1 MSRRKRKRA
10 AARSTPASTPKAPK
24 RAASQTPEAA
34 PRPDVGPSPTAPPAS
49 VPPDRPPTAPHASA
63 SASPADATTR
73 EAAPTEVDYD
83 DHELLGQADWV
94 IGGEA
99 ARKARQQGLYAGY
112 VLFLGALVYGLPIVQ
127 TVFRTSDAGS
137 LGQQLRSPEAIAL
150 LVASVAALLG
160 AVVFAGRF
168 RGPVVPP
175 MPWID
180 LVLQAPL
187 DRALALRRW
196 WRYAAIGGLFV
207 GALSGLTVGAGLAF
221 AHLAGVLTIL
231 VTTLVGTALG
241 VLASRLWLWSQVA
254 SWPGPDRG
262 LSLLWRVSDALR
274 ELHAESLRTH
284 SANTSTMAG
293 SALTGNLRTA
303 RLALTR
309 PVRHGR
315 LARLRPGRPFGV
327 LVRRDLLGLRRTPGA
342 FLSGLGLTLLGGA
355 IVTWA
360 FTQPAAPS
368 IAATIG
374 LLPLYLGFGSWAEG
388 LRLQAD
394 NIGTPSLLG
403 TGELT
408 EAVAHGTVPTVLTAL
423 VLAGWTAVAAGI
435 GSLPASALL
444 SLWLL
449 LVLVV
454 GGNVLAAFRGSPT
467 FVLRP
472 QMVFAWY
479 AMPALIVIILG
490 SLIAVLTK
498 AGRYTWLSVVSW
510 LVYVVLAWAVSKVRR
525 LTYLHRA

>member
-1 MSRRKRKRA
+1 MSEREPPADETAYDGTEDR
-10 AARSTPASTPKAPK
+10 PASG
-24 RAASQTPEAA
+24 
-34 PRPDVGPSPTAPPAS
+34 V
-49 VPPDRPPTAPHASA
+49 
-63 SASPADATTR
+63 
-73 EAAPTEVDYD
+73 EVDYD
-83 DHELLGQADWV
+83 DHDLLGQADWV

-112 VLFLGALVYGLPIVQ
+112 VLLLGALVYGVPIVQ
-127 TVFRTSDAGS
+127 TVFRTTDATS
-137 LGQQLRSPEAIAL
+137 LGEQLRSPLAVAL

-180 LVLQAPL
+180 LVLPAPL

-207 GALSGLTVGAGLAF
+207 GALGGLTVGAGLAF
-221 AHLAGVLTIL
+221 AHLGGIGTVV
-231 VTTLVGTALG
+231 VTTLAGTALG
-241 VLASRLWLWSQVA
+241 ILATRLWLWSQVR

-262 LSLLWRVSDALR
+262 LSLLWRVPDALR
-274 ELHAESLRTH
+274 ELHSESLRTH

-315 LARLRPGRPFGV
+315 SARLRAGRPFTV
-327 LVRRDLLGLRRTPGA
+327 LVRRDILGLRRTPGA

-374 LLPLYLGFGSWAEG
+374 LLPLYLGFGAWAEG

-394 NIGTPSLLG
+394 NVGTPSLLG
-403 TGELT
+403 AGEVT
-408 EAVAHGTVPTVLTAL
+408 EAVAHVTVPTALTVV
-423 VLAGWTAVAAGI
+423 VLAGWVAVAAAL
-435 GSLPASALL
+435 GSLPVSALL
-444 SLWLL
+444 SLWLVLVL
-449 LVLVV
+449 LVS
-454 GGNVLAAFRGSPT
+454 GNVLAAFRGSPS

-472 QMVFAWY
+472 QTIALWY
-479 AMPALIVIILG
+479 AVPALTVVVLG
-490 SLIAVLTK
+490 SLVAVLTK
-498 AGRYTWLSVVSW
+498 NGSYTGLSVVSW
-510 LVYVVLAWAVSKVRR
+510 LVYAVLAWAVSRVRR
-525 LTYLHRA
+525 LTYLHRD

>member
-1 MSRRKRKRA
+1 MSKRKRPA
-10 AARSTPASTPKAPK
+10 GETAHDPTTPD
-24 RAASQTPEAA
+24 
-34 PRPDVGPSPTAPPAS
+34 DVTAPDDPA
-49 VPPDRPPTAPHASA
+49 VP
-63 SASPADATTR
+63 
-73 EAAPTEVDYD
+73 EIEYD
-83 DHELLGQADWV
+83 DHDLLGQADWV

-127 TVFRTSDAGS
+127 AVFRTSDPGS
-137 LGQQLRSPEAIAL
+137 LGQQLRSPVAIGL
-150 LVASVAALLG
+150 LVVSVAALLG

-180 LVLQAPL
+180 LVLPAPL

-207 GALSGLTVGAGLAF
+207 GALSGLTIGGGLVF
-221 AHLAGVLTIL
+221 ADLGGVATVV
-231 VTTLVGTALG
+231 VTTLVGAALG
-241 VLASRLWLWSQVA
+241 VLATRLWLWSQVR

-262 LSLLWRVSDALR
+262 LGLLWRVSDALR
-274 ELHAESLRTH
+274 ELHSESLRTH

-315 LARLRPGRPFGV
+315 TARLRAGHPFAV
-327 LVRRDLLGLRRTPGA
+327 LVRRDVLGLRRTPGA

-374 LLPLYLGFGSWAEG
+374 LLPLYLGFGAWAEG

-394 NIGTPSLLG
+394 NVGTPSLLG
-403 TGELT
+403 TGEVA
-408 EAVAHGTVPTVLTAL
+408 EAVAHATVPTTLTAL
-423 VLAGWTAVAAGI
+423 VLGGWLAVAAVL
-435 GSLPASALL
+435 GSAPVGALL
-444 SLWLL
+444 SLWLVLVL
-449 LVLVV
+449 LVS
-454 GGNVLAAFRGSPT
+454 GNVLAAFRGSPT

-472 QMVFAWY
+472 QTVALWY
-479 AMPALIVIILG
+479 AVPALTVVVLG
-490 SLIAVLTK
+490 SLVAVLTK
-498 AGRYTWLSVVSW
+498 NGSYTGLSVVSW
-510 LVYVVLAWAVSKVRR
+510 LVYAVLAWAVSRVRR
-525 LTYLHRA
+525 LTYLHRS

>member
-1 MSRRKRKRA
+1 MSKRKRFA
-10 AARSTPASTPKAPK
+10 PDETPA
-24 RAASQTPEAA
+24 
-34 PRPDVGPSPTAPPAS
+34 V
-49 VPPDRPPTAPHASA
+49 DRT
-63 SASPADATTR
+63 DDDMQV
-73 EAAPTEVDYD
+73 VDYD
-83 DHELLGQADWV
+83 DHDLLGQADWV

-137 LGQQLRSPEAIAL
+137 LGQQLHSPVAVAL
-150 LVASVAALLG
+150 LVVSVGALLG

-180 LVLQAPL
+180 LVLIAPL

-196 WRYAAIGGLFV
+196 WRYAAVGGLFV
-207 GALSGLTVGAGLAF
+207 GGLSGLTIGAGLAF
-221 AHLAGVLTIL
+221 AQVAGIVAIG
-231 VTTLVGTALG
+231 VTTVAGAALG
-241 VLASRLWLWSQVA
+241 VLASRLWLWSQVR

-262 LSLLWRVSDALR
+262 LSLLWRVPDALR
-274 ELHAESLRTH
+274 ELHSESLRAH
-284 SANTSTMAG
+284 SANTSTLTG

-315 LARLRPGRPFGV
+315 SARLRPGRPFGV
-327 LVRRDLLGLRRTPGA
+327 LVRRDVIGLRRTPGA
-342 FLSGLGLTLLGGA
+342 FLSGLGLALLGGA
-355 IVTWA
+355 VVTWA
-360 FTQPAAPS
+360 FAQPAAPS

-374 LLPLYLGFGSWAEG
+374 LLPLYLGFGAWSEG

-394 NIGTPSLLG
+394 NVGTPSLLG
-403 TGELT
+403 TGEVV
-408 EAVAHGTVPTVLTAL
+408 EALAHLVVPTALTAL
-423 VLAGWTAVAAGI
+423 VLTGWVAVTGLFGPVPVAAAV
-435 GSLPASALL
+435 SLCLV
-444 SLWLL
+444 

-454 GGNVLAAFRGSPT
+454 AGNVLAAFRGSPT

-472 QMVFAWY
+472 QMVVAWY
-479 AMPALIVIILG
+479 AMPAVTVVLLG
-490 SLIAVLTK
+490 SVVAVLTK
-498 AGRYTWLSVVSW
+498 AASYTWLSVVSW
-510 LVYVVLAWAVSKVRR
+510 LVYAVLLWAVSRVRR

>member
-1 MSRRKRKRA
+1 MSKRKRPALDKPA
-10 AARSTPASTPKAPK
+10 A
-24 RAASQTPEAA
+24 E
-34 PRPDVGPSPTAPPAS
+34 PTAPA
-49 VPPDRPPTAPHASA
+49 PTAVEHAGHA
-63 SASPADATTR
+63 EHAAYDQGTLDPTAYDHATPA
-73 EAAPTEVDYD
+73 EVDYD
-83 DHELLGQADWV
+83 DHNLLGQADWV

-127 TVFRTSDAGS
+127 AVFRTSDAAS
-137 LGQQLRSPEAIAL
+137 LGDQLRSPVAIAL

-180 LVLQAPL
+180 LVLPVPL

-196 WRYAAIGGLFV
+196 WRYAAVGGLFV
-207 GALSGLTVGAGLAF
+207 GALSGLTIGAGLAF
-221 AHLAGVLTIL
+221 AHLAGVVTIA
-231 VTTLVGTALG
+231 VTTVAGAALG
-241 VLASRLWLWSQVA
+241 VLATRLWLWSQVR

-262 LSLLWRVSDALR
+262 LSLLWRVPDALR
-274 ELHAESLRTH
+274 ELHAESLRAH

-315 LARLRPGRPFGV
+315 SARLRPGRPFGV
-327 LVRRDLLGLRRTPGA
+327 LVRRDVLGLRRTPGA
-342 FLSGLGLTLLGGA
+342 FLSGLGLTVLGGA

-374 LLPLYLGFGSWAEG
+374 LLPLYLGFGAWAEG

-394 NIGTPSLLG
+394 NAGTPSLLG
-403 TGELT
+403 TGEVT
-408 EAVAHGTVPTVLTAL
+408 EAVAHVTLPTALTVL
-423 VLAGWTAVAAGI
+423 VLGVEVAVAAVL
-435 GSLPASALL
+435 GSLPVGAPL
-444 SLWLL
+444 SLWLV
-449 LVLVV
+449 LVLIVA
-454 GGNVLAAFRGSPT
+454 GNVLAAFRGSPT
-467 FVLRP
+467 FMLRP
-472 QMVFAWY
+472 QMVVAWY
-479 AMPALIVIILG
+479 AVPALTVVVLG
-490 SLIAVLTK
+490 SVVAVLTK
-498 AGRYTWLSVVSW
+498 AGNYTWLSVVSW
-510 LVYVVLAWAVSKVRR
+510 LVYAVLAWAVSKVRR
-525 LTYLHRA
+525 LTYQHRA

>member
-1 MSRRKRKRA
+1 MSKRKQPARRKA
-10 AARSTPASTPKAPK
+10 APAPTTPAPTTRAP
-24 RAASQTPEAA
+24 ATPE
-34 PRPDVGPSPTAPPAS
+34 PTAPE
-49 VPPDRPPTAPHASA
+49 PTAPEPTPEPPATRTPGETAYDRSA
-63 SASPADATTR
+63 RDVTAPA
-73 EAAPTEVDYD
+73 EVDYD
-83 DHELLGQADWV
+83 DHDLLGQADWV

-127 TVFRTSDAGS
+127 AVFRTSDASS
-137 LGQQLRSPEAIAL
+137 LGDQLSSPEAIAL

-180 LVLQAPL
+180 LVLPVPL

-196 WRYAAIGGLFV
+196 WRYAAVGGLFI
-207 GALSGLTVGAGLAF
+207 GALSGLTVGGGLAF
-221 AHLAGVLTIL
+221 AHLAGVVTII
-231 VTTLVGTALG
+231 VTTAVGTALG
-241 VLASRLWLWSQVA
+241 VLATRLWLWSQVR

-262 LSLLWRVSDALR
+262 LSLLWRVPDALR
-274 ELHAESLRTH
+274 ELHAESLRAH

-309 PVRHGR
+309 PVR
-315 LARLRPGRPFGV
+315 PGRPFGV
-327 LVRRDLLGLRRTPGA
+327 LVRRDVIGLRRTPGA

-374 LLPLYLGFGSWAEG
+374 LLPLYLGFGAWAEG

-394 NIGTPSLLG
+394 NVGTPSLLG

-408 EAVAHGTVPTVLTAL
+408 EAVAHVTVPTALTVVVLG
-423 VLAGWTAVAAGI
+423 GWVGVAAAI
-435 GSLPASALL
+435 GSLPASAPL
-444 SLWLL
+444 SLWLV

-454 GGNVLAAFRGSPT
+454 AGNVLAAFRGSPT
-467 FVLRP
+467 FMLRP
-472 QMVFAWY
+472 QMVIAWY
-479 AMPALIVIILG
+479 AVPAFTVVLLG
-490 SLIAVLTK
+490 SLVAVLTK
-498 AGRYTWLSVVSW
+498 AGSYTWLSVVSW
-510 LVYVVLAWAVSKVRR
+510 LVYAVLAWAVSKVRR

>member
-1 MSRRKRKRA
+1 MSER
-10 AARSTPASTPKAPK
+10 
-24 RAASQTPEAA
+24 E
-34 PRPDVGPSPTAPPAS
+34 
-49 VPPDRPPTAPHASA
+49 H
-63 SASPADATTR
+63 PADETAYDSV
-73 EAAPTEVDYD
+73 EDSPPSVDEVDYD
-83 DHELLGQADWV
+83 DHDLLGQADWV

-112 VLFLGALVYGLPIVQ
+112 VLFLGALVYGVPIVQ
-127 TVFRTSDAGS
+127 TVFRTTDATS
-137 LGQQLRSPEAIAL
+137 LGEQLRSPLAIAL
-150 LVASVAALLG
+150 LLASVAALLG

-180 LVLQAPL
+180 LVLPAPL

-207 GALSGLTVGAGLAF
+207 GALGGLTIGGGLAF
-221 AHLAGVLTIL
+221 AHLGGVVTVV
-231 VTTLVGTALG
+231 VTTVAGTALG
-241 VLASRLWLWSQVA
+241 VLATRLWLWSQVR
-254 SWPGPDRG
+254 SWPGPDRR
-262 LSLLWRVSDALR
+262 LSLLWRVPDALR
-274 ELHAESLRTH
+274 ELHSESLRTH

-315 LARLRPGRPFGV
+315 TARLRAGRPFTV
-327 LVRRDLLGLRRTPGA
+327 LVRRDVLGLRRTPGA

-374 LLPLYLGFGSWAEG
+374 LLPLYLGFGAWAEG

-394 NIGTPSLLG
+394 NVGTPSLLG
-403 TGELT
+403 TGEVT
-408 EAVAHGTVPTVLTAL
+408 EAVAHVTVPTVLTVV
-423 VLAGWTAVAAGI
+423 VLGGWVGVAAAL
-435 GSLPASALL
+435 GSLPVSAAL
-444 SLWLL
+444 SLWLV

-454 GGNVLAAFRGSPT
+454 AGNVLAAFRGSPT

-472 QMVFAWY
+472 QMVAIWY
-479 AMPALIVIILG
+479 AVPALTVVVLG
-490 SLIAVLTK
+490 SIVAVLTK
-498 AGRYTWLSVVSW
+498 AGNYTWLSVV
-510 LVYVVLAWAVSKVRR
+510 
-525 LTYLHRA
+525 

>member
-1 MSRRKRKRA
+1 MSKRKKPA
-10 AARSTPASTPKAPK
+10 AAQPAPETQPRHPAYDP
-24 RAASQTPEAA
+24 AAL
-34 PRPDVGPSPTAPPAS
+34 VPTAS
-49 VPPDRPPTAPHASA
+49 
-63 SASPADATTR
+63 
-73 EAAPTEVDYD
+73 EVDYD
-83 DHELLGQADWV
+83 DHDLLGQADWV
-94 IGGEA
+94 IGGDA

-127 TVFRTSDAGS
+127 AVFRTSDASS
-137 LGQQLRSPEAIAL
+137 LGQQRRSPVAIAL

-180 LVLQAPL
+180 LVLPVPL
-187 DRALALRRW
+187 DRSLALRRW
-196 WRYAAIGGLFV
+196 WRYAAVGGLFV

-221 AHLAGVLTIL
+221 AHVAGVATIL
-231 VTTLVGTALG
+231 VTTVLGTALG
-241 VLASRLWLWSQVA
+241 ILATRLWLWSQVR
-254 SWPGPDRG
+254 SWPGPDRS
-262 LSLLWRVSDALR
+262 LSLLWRVPDALR
-274 ELHAESLRTH
+274 ELHAESLRAH

-315 LARLRPGRPFGV
+315 SARLRPGRPFGV
-327 LVRRDLLGLRRTPGA
+327 LVRRDVLGLRRTPGA
-342 FLSGLGLTLLGGA
+342 FLSGLGLTVLGGA

-374 LLPLYLGFGSWAEG
+374 LLPLYLGFGAWAEG

-394 NIGTPSLLG
+394 NVGTPSLLG
-403 TGELT
+403 TGEVT
-408 EAVAHGTVPTVLTAL
+408 EAVAHVTVPTVLTVV
-423 VLAGWTAVAAGI
+423 VLGGWVGVAAAL
-435 GSLPASALL
+435 GSLPVSAAL
-444 SLWLL
+444 SLWLV

-454 GGNVLAAFRGSPT
+454 AGNVLAAFRGSPT

-472 QMVFAWY
+472 QMVAAWY
-479 AMPALIVIILG
+479 AVPALTVVLLG
-490 SLIAVLTK
+490 SIVAVLTK
-498 AGRYTWLSVVSW
+498 AGNYTWLSVVSW
-510 LVYVVLAWAVSKVRR
+510 LVYAVLAWAVSKVRR

>member
-1 MSRRKRKRA
+1 MSKRKK
-10 AARSTPASTPKAPK
+10 PAGAKPAPK
-24 RAASQTPEAA
+24 PHPGHTAY
-34 PRPDVGPSPTAPPAS
+34 DPTAS
-49 VPPDRPPTAPHASA
+49 EPTPQVASA
-63 SASPADATTR
+63 QVPAG
-73 EAAPTEVDYD
+73 TEVDYD
-83 DHELLGQADWV
+83 DHDLLGQADWV
-94 IGGEA
+94 IGGDA

-127 TVFRTSDAGS
+127 AVFRTSDAGS
-137 LGQQLRSPEAIAL
+137 LGEQLRSPVAVAL

-180 LVLQAPL
+180 LVLPAPL

-196 WRYAAIGGLFV
+196 WRYAAVGGLFV

-221 AHLAGVLTIL
+221 AHLAGVVTII
-231 VTTLVGTALG
+231 VTTVVGTALG
-241 VLASRLWLWSQVA
+241 VLASRLWLWSQVR
-254 SWPGPDRG
+254 SWPGPDRS
-262 LSLLWRVSDALR
+262 LTLLWRVPDALR
-274 ELHAESLRTH
+274 ELHAESLRAH

-315 LARLRPGRPFGV
+315 NARLRPGRAFSV
-327 LVRRDLLGLRRTPGA
+327 LVRRDVLGLRRTPGA

-355 IVTWA
+355 VITWA

-374 LLPLYLGFGSWAEG
+374 LLPLYLGFGAWSEG

-394 NIGTPSLLG
+394 NVGTPSLLG
-403 TGELT
+403 TTEVT
-408 EAVAHGTVPTVLTAL
+408 EAVAHVTLPTAL
-423 VLAGWTAVAAGI
+423 TVVVLGGWVAVAAAV

-444 SLWLL
+444 SLWLV

-454 GGNVLAAFRGSPT
+454 AGNVLAAFRGSPT

-472 QMVFAWY
+472 QMVAIWY
-479 AMPALIVIILG
+479 AVPALTVVVLG
-490 SLIAVLTK
+490 SLLAVLTK
-498 AGRYTWLSVVSW
+498 AGNYTWLSVVSW
-510 LVYVVLAWAVSKVRR
+510 VVYAVLAWSVSKVRR
-525 LTYLHRA
+525 LTYAHRA